1 MKSLI
6 EFITN
11 LFARTRG
18 MGNKIPPTQQ
28 NDIIKMLE
36 DSLDKVTA
44 GTAKID
50 EQIAELKAIE
60 KQLDDAD
67 QIMSPLDDLIG
78 DLSRKTGATP
88 EETKRVLIDR
98 YNEGYLPGDP
108 KRMLPDDDD
117 RLRAFI
123 ESQN

>member
-36 DSLDKVTA
+36 DSLLTKSQQ
-44 GTAKID
+44 
-50 EQIAELKAIE
+50 EQQK
-60 KQLDDAD
+60 
-67 QIMSPLDDLIG
+67 
-78 DLSRKTGATP
+78 
-88 EETKRVLIDR
+88 
-98 YNEGYLPGDP
+98 
-108 KRMLPDDDD
+108 
-117 RLRAFI
+117 
-123 ESQN
+123 